1 MPISPTVSAWMQN
14 AQDAQPGM
22 DTEGLFRKS
31 FQDQAFNAL
40 RAKASAIL
48 SYVVTFKVIDTDV
61 DSGDAFGTFAVSC
74 GSDLVFIPV
83 VMTAGSITSCEMVYL
98 RSEDRFVPLN
108 DSYIKDIV
116 NKNNG
121 SMGEVMTKDVRVEDT
136 RRMFRNLVRPPASSN
151 VVLASY
157 RIDISELPDS
167 AKDKLVGYFN
177 EHPQELGKIAAFYPI
192 DVFSE
197 RLSKKAAAV
206 EESTEPIALTSATV
220 TKEAAEKLTDEERTA
235 LLSRGWLIKWAEAET
250 KLVID
255 PDNFGAELENWISEF
270 NYDKI
275 QTSTGVVCGDV
286 VRFTGG
292 HFEYTPAV
300 VLAKTTSEFPFGA
313 TLITDDSSRSDR
325 VKSILLAHEH
335 NPSKGELLDFGFVQ
349 IDGLKGQLDKQFRN
363 DCCGRVDIIVPRKH
377 GGWRYLDNIWVE
389 KESTICVELEN
400 GDYRLSNNSHEVFDI
415 VSGITYGA
423 LCADG
428 VKTILPKTALFRVS
442 PIKDNAV
449 SGIIPTMQVL
459 FDILRYRGAVL
470 KINRSQGGTSI
481 TDSSVQKTASF
492 VSDGD
497 AAVWLH
503 DQYNLSDRQIADTLG
518 REKSFVIT
526 KLAAGFM
533 QPVQPGLQTPVP
545 VPQPQQPQQILPQGN
560 AQVPAQTF
568 NPGAME
574 PFIRMQDPDMVDVG
588 ILASFAGDPDVRAL
602 LVDYL
607 PDFLSVMDR
616 IGRIILLF
624 NIQKTEL
631 EKIYRSDKLNEL
643 TQNCRR
649 VFKIVGDLVRALKVY
664 INMA

>member
-1 MPISPTVSAWMQN
+1 
-14 AQDAQPGM
+14 M
-22 DTEGLFRKS
+22 DTESLFRKS

-61 DSGDAFGTFAVSC
+61 DNGDAFGTFAISC

-108 DSYIKDIV
+108 DNYIKDIV

-136 RRMFRNLVRPPASSN
+136 RKMFRNLVRPPASSN
-151 VVLASY
+151 VVLASN

-177 EHPQELGKIAAFYPI
+177 EHPQELAKIAAFYPI

-197 RLSKKAAAV
+197 RLSKKAV
-206 EESTEPIALTSATV
+206 VEEESTEPIALTTATV
-220 TKEAAEKLTDEERTA
+220 TKEAAEKLTDEERTT
-235 LLSRGWLIKWAEAET
+235 LLSRGWLIKGAKDET

-270 NYDKI
+270 NYDKL

-349 IDGLKGQLDKQFRN
+349 IDGLKGQLDKQFKN

-389 KESTICVELEN
+389 KESTMCVELEN

-459 FDILRYRGAVL
+459 FDILRYHGVVL

-492 VSDGD
+492 ASDGD

-526 KLAAGFM
+526 KLAAGLM
-533 QPVQPGLQTPVP
+533 QPVQPGLQTPMP

-560 AQVPAQTF
+560 AQVSVQTF

>member
-14 AQDAQPGM
+14 NQPQQSGM
-22 DTEGLFRKS
+22 DVESLFRKS
-31 FQDQAFNAL
+31 FQDQAFNSL
-40 RAKASAIL
+40 RAKAPALL
-48 SYVVTFKVIDTDV
+48 SYVVTFKVLDTNV
-61 DSGDAFGTFAVSC
+61 DDGDAFGTFAVSY
-74 GSDLVFIPV
+74 GNELVFIPI
-83 VMTAGSITSCEMVYL
+83 VMSSGSITSCEMAYL
-98 RSEDRFVPLN
+98 RSEDRFVPLLE
-108 DSYIKDIV
+108 SQVKDIV
-116 NKNNG
+116 NHNTG

-151 VVLASY
+151 VVLASN

-197 RLSKKAAAV
+197 RLSKKAAVV
-206 EESTEPIALTSATV
+206 EESTEPVALTTATV
-220 TKEAAEKLTDEERTA
+220 TKEAAEKLTDEERTT
-235 LLSRGWLIKWAEAET
+235 LLSRGWLIKGAEAET

-270 NYDKI
+270 NYDKL

-300 VLAKTTSEFPFGA
+300 VLAKTTSEFPIGA

-335 NPSKGELLDFGFVQ
+335 NPSKGELIDFGFVH
-349 IDGLKGQLDKQFRN
+349 IDGLKRQLDKQFKN

-459 FDILRYRGAVL
+459 FDILRYRGVVL

-492 VSDGD
+492 ASDGD

-503 DQYNLSDRQIADTLG
+503 DQYNLSDRQIEDTLG

-533 QPVQPGLQTPVP
+533 QTPPSPVP
-545 VPQPQQPQQILPQGN
+545 AQQPQQQILPQGN
-560 AQVPAQTF
+560 VQVPVPSFSPDTMQ
-568 NPGAME
+568 
-574 PFIRMQDPDMVDVG
+574 PFVGLQDPDMVDVG
-588 ILASFAGDPDVRAL
+588 ILASFAGDPDVQAL
-602 LVDYL
+602 LVDYT
-607 PDFLSVMDR
+607 PDFLNVMDR
-616 IGRIILLF
+616 IGRVILLF
-624 NIQKTEL
+624 NVQRREL
-631 EKIYRSDKLNEL
+631 EQWYRVDKINEL
-643 TQNCRR
+643 LQNCRK
-649 VFKIVGDLVRALKVY
+649 VFRLVGDLVQTLRVY
-664 INMA
+664 INMAQSQ